1 MSPAGG
7 EQSGGGGAGSEP
19 PAANVSGTAH
29 KALRIN
35 LDTETY
41 GTIAEIGA
49 GQETARWFFRV
60 GGAAGTLA
68 KAMSAYDMVF
78 SDSIYG
84 SAQRYVSRERLETM
98 LDHEY
103 GLLVERLNARR
114 GEGTRF
120 FAFADTVAAHS
131 FKHRLD
137 GHGWLGVRF
146 QTHPRQP
153 PSQIVLHV
161 RMWDKENVQQQ
172 EALGILGVNLIHGA
186 LYTWETPAVLL
197 DALVEDVTAARVEV
211 DMIEFQGP
219 AFEGID
225 NRLMALRLVQDG
237 LTNAAMFTAD
247 GRVIQPAD
255 ALYKKAVLVE
265 RGKFHP
271 VTRADMDMLHSAHE
285 RFVQEAQVQGESVI
299 TLLEMTLNSLTN
311 GDGKSIDPHDF
322 LERVDTLGTLGQTVL
337 ISNYGEYHR
346 LAAYLF
352 RYTHKMVGLA
362 MRAASLKA
370 VFDEKYYA
378 DLAGGILESFG
389 RLFKNDLKIY
399 VYPLQD
405 PESGERIGA
414 ETLQVAPNL
423 KHLYAYLLENDYIE
437 GLEDVD
443 PDCLSISGRAVLE
456 CIRDGNPNWERMVP
470 EPAAALIKARGL
482 FGYRG

>member
-1 MSPAGG
+1 MSP
-7 EQSGGGGAGSEP
+7 SVSEP
-19 PAANVSGTAH
+19 PLDMPSGSSPANVSGTAH

-35 LDTETY
+35 LDPESY
-41 GTIAEIGA
+41 GTVAEIGA

-114 GEGTRF
+114 GDRTRF

-131 FKHRLD
+131 YKHHQD

-146 QTHPRQP
+146 QRRAQEP
-153 PSQIVLHV
+153 PSQILLHV
-161 RMWDKENVQQQ
+161 RLWDKENVQQQ
-172 EALGILGVNLIHGA
+172 EALGIIGVNLIYGA
-186 LYTWETPAVLL
+186 LYTHEAPEALL
-197 DALVEDVTAARVEV
+197 DSLVEDVTAARVEV
-211 DMIEFQGP
+211 DTVEFQGP
-219 AFEGID
+219 AFEAVD
-225 NRLMALRLVQDG
+225 NRLMALRLVRGG

-271 VTRADMDMLHSAHE
+271 VTKADMDMLQVAHD
-285 RFVQEAQVQGESVI
+285 RFLREPQVQGESVVV
-299 TLLEMTLNSLTN
+299 LLEMTLNSLTN
-311 GDGKSIDPHDF
+311 GDGKGIDPRDF
-322 LERVDTLGTLGQTVL
+322 LERVDTIGTLGRTVL

-378 DLAGGILESFG
+378 DLQGGILESFG

-399 VYPLQD
+399 VYPLLN
-405 PESGERIGA
+405 PESGDPVTA
-414 ETLQVAPNL
+414 ETLQVAPHL
-423 KHLYAYLLENDYIE
+423 RHLYAYLLENGFIE
-437 GLEDVD
+437 GLEEVD
-443 PDCLSISGRAVLE
+443 PACLSISGREVLE
-456 CIRDGNPNWERMVP
+456 RIRDGDPAWERIVP
-470 EPAAALIKARGL
+470 EPVAALVKERGL
-482 FGYRG
+482 FGHRG

>member
-1 MSPAGG
+1 MDSAGAGG
-7 EQSGGGGAGSEP
+7 QAGS
-19 PAANVSGTAH
+19 ADVTGTAH

-35 LDTETY
+35 LDPETY

-84 SAQRYVSRERLETM
+84 TAQRYVSRERLETM

-103 GLLVERLNARR
+103 GLLVERLNTRR

-131 FKHRLD
+131 YKHQQD

-146 QTHPRQP
+146 ETHPQEP

-161 RMWDKENVQQQ
+161 RLWDNENVQQQ
-172 EALGILGVNLIHGA
+172 EALGILGVNLIYGA
-186 LYTWETPAVLL
+186 LYAYETPIELL
-197 DALVEDVTAARVEV
+197 DTLADDVTAARVEIDLV
-211 DMIEFQGP
+211 EFQGP
-219 AFEGID
+219 AFKDVD
-225 NRLMALRLVQDG
+225 NRLMALRLVQGG

-255 ALYKKAVLVE
+255 ALYKKAVLVH
-265 RGKFHP
+265 RGRFRP
-271 VTRADMDMLHSAHE
+271 VTKADMDMLRVAHE
-285 RFVQEAQVQGESVI
+285 RFVEEAQVQGESVVA
-299 TLLEMTLNSLTN
+299 LMEMTLNSLTN
-311 GDGKSIDPHDF
+311 GDGKGIDPHDF
-322 LERVDTLGTLGQTVL
+322 LERVDTLGILGQTVL

-346 LAAYLF
+346 LAGYLF
-352 RYTHKMVGLA
+352 RYTQKMVGIV

-378 DLAGGILESFG
+378 DLQGGILESFG
-389 RLFKNDLKIY
+389 RLFKNDLKVY
-399 VYPLQD
+399 VYPLCD
-405 PESGERIGA
+405 PETGDPVTA
-414 ETLQVAPNL
+414 ATLQVARHL
-423 KHLYAYLLENDYIE
+423 KHLYAYLLENAYIE
-437 GLEDVD
+437 GLEGVD
-443 PDCLSISGRAVLE
+443 PDCLRVSGREVLE
-456 CIRDGNPNWERMVP
+456 RIRDGDPTWEQMVP
-470 EPAAALIKARGL
+470 EPVARLIRERGL
-482 FGYRG
+482 FGPDP